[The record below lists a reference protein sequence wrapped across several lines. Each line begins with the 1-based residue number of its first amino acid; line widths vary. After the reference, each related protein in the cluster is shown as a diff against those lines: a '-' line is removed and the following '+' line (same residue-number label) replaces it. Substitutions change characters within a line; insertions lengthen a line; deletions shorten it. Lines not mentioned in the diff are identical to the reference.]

1 MPRRLLP
8 RPGSL
13 LGFVELETGVSIVAG
28 AGIAWQAL
36 SIATGLRSAWVLYSV
51 WMLVSSVALFYGR
64 RKRDAGHVR
73 WFALA
78 LFIDMLVYVGYIP
91 FDPELAMTNV
101 QQCAVA
107 MTANRDL
114 TMEYCLEH
122 VHEIKNIAYAMRV
135 AAVLAKLYLAGLA
148 RSYELTIPPP
158 QPPAKARK
166 MTAKKKQ
173 PANR

>member
-13 LGFVELETGVSIVAG
+13 LGFIELETGVSIVAG
-28 AGIAWQAL
+28 ASIAWQAL
-36 SIATGLRSAWVLYSV
+36 SIATGFRSAWVLYSA
-51 WMLVSSVALFYGR
+51 WMLVSSVALFYGQ

-78 LFIDMLVYVGYIP
+78 LFVDVLVYVSYIP
-91 FDPELAMTNV
+91 FDPEFGMTAV

-107 MTANRDL
+107 MATNRDL
-114 TMEYCLEH
+114 ALEYCLEH
-122 VHEIKNIAYAMRV
+122 VHEIKNIAYVMRV

-148 RSYELTIPPP
+148 RSYELTMPP
-158 QPPAKARK
+158 PPAKARQMALAERK
-166 MTAKKKQ
+166 R